1 MKFAARHWSNFSLNL
16 SSIFRCQNQHVCNCL
31 SSRICWCAWLN
42 GSIPFYLCS
51 VTRIIGVLVQVL
63 ALILHSARSS
73 NRKNDF
79 VHSNRNIICV
89 RLWCSVLLL
98 AYSFALLK
106 IELNVW
112 QPTETTRMFIEFSFV
127 CLFVFLCGILVKSK
141 SCRSPYRGRGAVD

>member
-1 MKFAARHWSNFSLNL
+1 MLIARGSLNCIKVWENFLRSEFAARHWWNFSLNV
-16 SSIFRCQNQHVCNCL
+16 SSIFRCQNQRVWNCL

-63 ALILHSARSS
+63 ALILHSACSS

-89 RLWCSVLLL
+89 RLWCSVNLYDWISVKYARLFFCTVKDWIKRL
-98 AYSFALLK
+98 AT
-106 IELNVW
+106 N
-112 QPTETTRMFIEFSFV
+112 RNN
-127 CLFVFLCGILVKSK
+127 
-141 SCRSPYRGRGAVD
+141 